1 MKEKMRLESQDDDES
16 PRAHSLRLWL
26 DAPSLA
32 FDCDRDDGPPSE
44 QQEEDWK
51 RAVACG
57 DPWAVFSS
65 NTPTVGR
72 MYTPG
77 TMSGGWTG
85 LLAVRDTYIF
95 RRVSRWGI
103 LGCTVMR
110 SRLILSHDLSVH
122 RFSCP
127 TAPGPDTR
135 QQWWRRQHRSHSRD
149 RPRHICGHRATDTGA
164 YH

>member
-1 MKEKMRLESQDDDES
+1 MKEKMRLESQDDDDS

-57 DPWAVFSS
+57 DPWAVFASA
-65 NTPTVGR
+65 TLAVGR

-77 TMSGGWTG
+77 TMSGGWNG
-85 LLAVRDTYIF
+85 LLAVRDK
-95 RRVSRWGI
+95 
-103 LGCTVMR
+103 
-110 SRLILSHDLSVH
+110 
-122 RFSCP
+122 
-127 TAPGPDTR
+127 
-135 QQWWRRQHRSHSRD
+135 
-149 RPRHICGHRATDTGA
+149 
-164 YH
+164 